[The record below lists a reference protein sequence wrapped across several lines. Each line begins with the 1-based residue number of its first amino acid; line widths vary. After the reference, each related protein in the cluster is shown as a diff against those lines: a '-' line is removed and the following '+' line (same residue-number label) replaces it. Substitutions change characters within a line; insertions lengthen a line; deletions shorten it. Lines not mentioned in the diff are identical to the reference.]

1 MFKELPQSIGPK
13 AGHRVLKTSKPI
25 LTLSFCQLFIK
36 TTPFPSLRIAAAS
49 SVRVWS
55 LLFVKLAQ
63 LCFYSTIF
71 RLTNMLLEL
80 LCSTVCVS
88 RSFASLFLGKEARW
102 RKTGILAQASG
113 SRLSES
119 IRNPPRCLR
128 ELPLR
133 QRAPVLS
140 KKSSCSSEEVLP
152 KRESVKVPLFPGWS
166 SRLGEKSSPERENFS
181 RLSEGF

>member
-1 MFKELPQSIGPK
+1 MNMYCALLLMNLCVG
-13 AGHRVLKTSKPI
+13 
-25 LTLSFCQLFIK
+25 
-36 TTPFPSLRIAAAS
+36 LRE
-49 SVRVWS
+49 
-55 LLFVKLAQ
+55 Q
-63 LCFYSTIF
+63 
-71 RLTNMLLEL
+71 
-80 LCSTVCVS
+80 
-88 RSFASLFLGKEARW
+88 W

-140 KKSSCSSEEVLP
+140 KKSSCSSKEVLP

-166 SRLGEKSSPERENFS
+166 SRLGEKSSHERENFS